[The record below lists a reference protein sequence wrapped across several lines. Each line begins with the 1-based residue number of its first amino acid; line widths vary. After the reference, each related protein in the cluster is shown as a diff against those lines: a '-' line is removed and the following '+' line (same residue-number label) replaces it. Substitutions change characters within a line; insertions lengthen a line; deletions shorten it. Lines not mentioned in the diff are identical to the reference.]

1 MNKNSYVTAA
11 LFVVFVLLTVFYVSI
26 GDGTE
31 NDAKVGSTSAV
42 PQANLEMKETD
53 AQSAEELT
61 AKEDGKEVKETK
73 EAKGTKEEKKDE
85 KTSSIQIQR
94 SEVKT
99 AESELVAQLKSI
111 IASKDSDATEKSEA
125 KDDLDKITKDT
136 QHQTVLESLIKAKG
150 YDDVLVRTNEET
162 VQVFLEGTEEPTL
175 EQTNE
180 IIMMAKTEFAT
191 NPDVHVQFKSIK

>member
-73 EAKGTKEEKKDE
+73 EAKGTTEE
-85 KTSSIQIQR
+85 
-94 SEVKT
+94 
-99 AESELVAQLKSI
+99 QL
-111 IASKDSDATEKSEA
+111 
-125 KDDLDKITKDT
+125 
-136 QHQTVLESLIKAKG
+136 
-150 YDDVLVRTNEET
+150 RTNGHKKRKRMKK
-162 VQVFLEGTEEPTL
+162 Q
-175 EQTNE
+175 
-180 IIMMAKTEFAT
+180 A
-191 NPDVHVQFKSIK
+191 QFKFNAQKLKRQRVN

>member
-94 SEVKT
+94 SEV
-99 AESELVAQLKSI
+99 
-111 IASKDSDATEKSEA
+111 
-125 KDDLDKITKDT
+125 
-136 QHQTVLESLIKAKG
+136 
-150 YDDVLVRTNEET
+150 
-162 VQVFLEGTEEPTL
+162 
-175 EQTNE
+175 
-180 IIMMAKTEFAT
+180 
-191 NPDVHVQFKSIK
+191 